1 MTMIKLTNL
10 CGTVPLTCLNKCHKA
25 TIFINAYVA
34 IHSINHTKLS
44 YRIKILQYAPRL
56 AILCVILNTVKES
69 VFTWPRTSLS
79 AILLSFLCT
88 LTSLAF

>member
-1 MTMIKLTNL
+1 MTIIKLTNL

-44 YRIKILQYAPRL
+44 YRIKILQYAPIL
-56 AILCVILNTVKES
+56 AILCVILNTVK
-69 VFTWPRTSLS
+69 R
-79 AILLSFLCT
+79 AFLHGQEQTYRRSYCH
-88 LTSLAF
+88 FYVR